1 MIYIYTF
8 GIMDY
13 DYVWIMNHFLS
24 GMHIQ
29 KGKLEGNQGK

>member
-1 MIYIYTF
+1 
-8 GIMDY
+8 MDY

-29 KGKLEGNQGK
+29 KGKLGGNQGK